1 MSGIFLKSEF
11 KDLFNNNENS
21 ETATVSKV
29 LNKYVKVNNNNDY
42 IASTTVNNDVQMNF
56 KATDV
61 SATSAMDGADMN
73 NLHNLSATSSMMV
86 QSNKVGGANF
96 LSGQLGGTNDDV
108 DSLVG
113 MLTSDSDTH
122 TEQLETKLKGLLN
135 NKVGGAAPNNDL
147 SNVKHFFQKLK
158 NDGVKVDLKLDD
170 LTLSEF
176 FSNNRVAKNISGGG
190 SLTRKAKEESSDE
203 PESEDDENN
212 NLVGGRDLPPALVA
226 FQKLRS
232 FVAKELELKGIKVS
246 AKVASALKKE
256 VAAKNPKA
264 DPMEIAE
271 LAIKYFK
278 DNKDKYEKM
287 AKTLA

>member
-21 ETATVSKV
+21 ETATISRV
-29 LNKYVKVNNNNDY
+29 LNKYVKVEDNENY
-42 IASTTVNNDVQMNF
+42 IASTTVNDEGNMSLRGNDL
-56 KATDV
+56 
-61 SATSAMDGADMN
+61 SATSPMDAHNDAN
-73 NLHNLSATSSMMV
+73 NFSATSSMMAP
-86 QSNKVGGANF
+86 KVGGSSFMSGGANE
-96 LSGQLGGTNDDV
+96 DV

-113 MLTSDSDTH
+113 MLTSESDTQ

-135 NKVGGAAPNNDL
+135 NKVGGSSKVDDL

-176 FSNNRVAKNISGGG
+176 FSNSRVSKNLAGGA
-190 SLTRKAKEESSDE
+190 SKVRKAKV
-203 PESEDDENN
+203 ESEVDVDENVDN
-212 NLVGGRDLPPALVA
+212 NMTGGRDLPPALVA
-226 FQKLRS
+226 FQKIRS
-232 FVAKELELKGIKVS
+232 FIAKELDLKGIKVS

-256 VAAKNPKA
+256 VAAKNHNA

-271 LAIKYFK
+271 LSIKYFK
-278 DNKDKYEKM
+278 ENKDKYEKM

>member
-21 ETATVSKV
+21 ETATISRV
-29 LNKYVKVNNNNDY
+29 LNKYVKVEDNENY
-42 IASTTVNNDVQMNF
+42 IASTTVNDEGNMSLRGNDL
-56 KATDV
+56 
-61 SATSAMDGADMN
+61 SATSPMDAHNDAN
-73 NLHNLSATSSMMV
+73 NFSATSSMMAP
-86 QSNKVGGANF
+86 KVGGSSFMSGGANE
-96 LSGQLGGTNDDV
+96 DV

-113 MLTSDSDTH
+113 MLTSESDTQ

-135 NKVGGAAPNNDL
+135 NKVGGSSKVDDL

-176 FSNNRVAKNISGGG
+176 FSNSRVSKNLAGGA
-190 SLTRKAKEESSDE
+190 SKVVKV
-203 PESEDDENN
+203 ESEVDADENVDN
-212 NLVGGRDLPPALVA
+212 NMTGGRDLPPALVA
-226 FQKLRS
+226 FQKIRS
-232 FVAKELELKGIKVS
+232 FVAKELNLKGIKVS

-256 VAAKNPKA
+256 VAAKNPNA

-271 LAIKYFK
+271 LSIKYFK
-278 DNKDKYEKM
+278 ENKDKYEKM

>member
-11 KDLFNNNENS
+11 KDLFNNNNNS

-29 LNKYVKVNNNNDY
+29 LNKYVKVDNNNDY
-42 IASTTVNNDVQMNF
+42 IASTTINNDSQMNF

-61 SATSAMDGADMN
+61 SATSTMDGSMM
-73 NLHNLSATSSMMV
+73 HNLSATSSIAPIA
-86 QSNKVGGANF
+86 NKVGGGSF
-96 LSGQLGGTNDDV
+96 IHSQSGGINDDI

-113 MLTSDSDTH
+113 MLTSDSDTQ

-135 NKVGGAAPNNDL
+135 NKVGGAMPNNDL
-147 SNVKHFFQKLK
+147 SNIKQFFQKLK

-190 SLTRKAKEESSDE
+190 SLTRKAKEESSSE
-203 PESEDDENN
+203 PESEDEEDN

-264 DPMEIAE
+264 DPMEIAD
-271 LAIKYFK
+271 LAITYFK
-278 DNKDKYEKM
+278 ENKDKYEKM

>member
-11 KDLFNNNENS
+11 KDLFNNNDNS
-21 ETATVSKV
+21 ETVTVSRV
-29 LNKYVKVNNNNDY
+29 LNKYTKNDNNNNY
-42 IASTTVNNDVQMNF
+42 IASTTVNEEMNF
-56 KATDV
+56 KGNDL
-61 SATSAMDGADMN
+61 SATSPMDVGNDVN
-73 NLHNLSATSSMMV
+73 NLSATSSMMPP
-86 QSNKVGGANF
+86 KVGGASSFMN
-96 LSGQLGGTNDDV
+96 GGAAEDV

-113 MLTSDSDTH
+113 MLTSESDTQ

-135 NKVGGAAPNNDL
+135 NKVGGSSKVDDL

-176 FSNNRVAKNISGGG
+176 FSNNRVNKNFAGGA
-190 SLTRKAKEESSDE
+190 TRTMKPKME
-203 PESEDDENN
+203 PKMEPKVESEVVNDENN
-212 NLVGGRDLPPALVA
+212 MTGGRDLPPALVA

-232 FVAKELELKGIKVS
+232 FVAKELDLKGIKVS

-256 VAAKNPKA
+256 VAAKNPSA
-264 DPMEIAE
+264 DPMEIAD

-278 DNKDKYEKM
+278 ENKDKYEKM

>member
-21 ETATVSKV
+21 ETATISRV
-29 LNKYVKVNNNNDY
+29 LNKYVKVEDNENY
-42 IASTTVNNDVQMNF
+42 IASTTVNDEGNMSLRGNDL
-56 KATDV
+56 
-61 SATSAMDGADMN
+61 SATSPMDAHNDAN
-73 NLHNLSATSSMMV
+73 NFSATSSMMAP
-86 QSNKVGGANF
+86 KVGGSSFMSGGANE
-96 LSGQLGGTNDDV
+96 DV

-113 MLTSDSDTH
+113 MLTSESDTQ

-135 NKVGGAAPNNDL
+135 NKVGGSSKVDDL

-176 FSNNRVAKNISGGG
+176 FSNNRVSKNLAGGA
-190 SLTRKAKEESSDE
+190 SKVVKV
-203 PESEDDENN
+203 ESEVDADENVDN
-212 NLVGGRDLPPALVA
+212 NMTGGRDLPPALVA
-226 FQKLRS
+226 FQKIRS
-232 FVAKELELKGIKVS
+232 FVAKELDLKGIKVS

-256 VAAKNPKA
+256 VAAKNPNA

-271 LAIKYFK
+271 LSITYFK
-278 DNKDKYEKM
+278 ENKDKYEKM

>member
-21 ETATVSKV
+21 ETATISRV
-29 LNKYVKVNNNNDY
+29 LNKYVKVEDNENY
-42 IASTTVNNDVQMNF
+42 IASTTVNDEGNMSLRGNDL
-56 KATDV
+56 
-61 SATSAMDGADMN
+61 SATSPMDAHNDAN
-73 NLHNLSATSSMMV
+73 NFSATSSMMAP
-86 QSNKVGGANF
+86 KVGGSSFMSGGANE
-96 LSGQLGGTNDDV
+96 DV

-113 MLTSDSDTH
+113 MLTSESDTQ

-135 NKVGGAAPNNDL
+135 NKVGGSSKVDDL

-176 FSNNRVAKNISGGG
+176 FSNSRVSKNLAGGA
-190 SLTRKAKEESSDE
+190 SKVRKAKV
-203 PESEDDENN
+203 ESEVDVDENVDN
-212 NLVGGRDLPPALVA
+212 NMTGGRDLPPALVA
-226 FQKLRS
+226 FQKIRS
-232 FVAKELELKGIKVS
+232 FVAKELDLKGIKVS

-256 VAAKNPKA
+256 VAAKNPNA

-271 LAIKYFK
+271 LSIKYFNE
-278 DNKDKYEKM
+278 NKDKYEKM

>member
-21 ETATVSKV
+21 ETATVSRV
-29 LNKYVKVNNNNDY
+29 LNKYVKVDNENY
-42 IASTTVNNDVQMNF
+42 IASTTVNEDGNMSLRGNDL
-56 KATDV
+56 
-61 SATSAMDGADMN
+61 SATSPMDAHNDAN
-73 NLHNLSATSSMMV
+73 NFSATSSMLAPTVGGSSFM
-86 QSNKVGGANF
+86 SGGANE
-96 LSGQLGGTNDDV
+96 DV

-113 MLTSDSDTH
+113 MLTSESDTQ

-135 NKVGGAAPNNDL
+135 NNVGGSSKVDDL

-176 FSNNRVAKNISGGG
+176 FSNNRVSKNLSGGA
-190 SLTRKAKEESSDE
+190 SKVRKLKV
-203 PESEDDENN
+203 ESEVPYKVESEVDETVENN
-212 NLVGGRDLPPALVA
+212 MSGGRDLPPALVA
-226 FQKLRS
+226 FQKIRS
-232 FVAKELELKGIKVS
+232 FIAKELDLKGIKVS

-256 VAAKNPKA
+256 VASKNPKA

-271 LAIKYFK
+271 LSIKYFK
-278 DNKDKYEKM
+278 ENKDKYEKM

>member
-11 KDLFNNNENS
+11 KDLFNNNDNS
-21 ETATVSKV
+21 ETATVSRV
-29 LNKYVKVNNNNDY
+29 LNKYTKADNNNNY
-42 IASTTVNNDVQMNF
+42 IASTTVNDEMNF
-56 KATDV
+56 KGNDL
-61 SATSAMDGADMN
+61 SATSPMDVGNDVN
-73 NLHNLSATSSMMV
+73 NLSATSSMMPP
-86 QSNKVGGANF
+86 KVGGTSSFMN
-96 LSGQLGGTNDDV
+96 GGAVEDV

-113 MLTSDSDTH
+113 MLTSESDTQ

-135 NKVGGAAPNNDL
+135 NKVGGSSKADDL

-176 FSNNRVAKNISGGG
+176 FSNNRVNKNFTGGA
-190 SLTRKAKEESSDE
+190 TRTIKPKME
-203 PESEDDENN
+203 PKVEAVSEVVDDENN
-212 NLVGGRDLPPALVA
+212 MTGGRDLPPALVA

-232 FVAKELELKGIKVS
+232 FVAKELDLKGIKVS

-256 VAAKNPKA
+256 VTAKNPSA
-264 DPMEIAE
+264 DPMEIAD

>member
-21 ETATVSKV
+21 ETATISRV
-29 LNKYVKVNNNNDY
+29 LNKYVKVEDNENY
-42 IASTTVNNDVQMNF
+42 IASTTVNDEGNMSLRGNDL
-56 KATDV
+56 
-61 SATSAMDGADMN
+61 SATSPMDAHNDAN
-73 NLHNLSATSSMMV
+73 NFSATSSMMAP
-86 QSNKVGGANF
+86 KVGGSSFMSGGANE
-96 LSGQLGGTNDDV
+96 DV

-113 MLTSDSDTH
+113 MLTSESDTQ

-135 NKVGGAAPNNDL
+135 NKVGGSSKVDDL

-176 FSNNRVAKNISGGG
+176 FSNSRVSKNLAGGA
-190 SLTRKAKEESSDE
+190 SKVVKV
-203 PESEDDENN
+203 ESEVDADENVDN
-212 NLVGGRDLPPALVA
+212 NMTGGRDLPPALVA
-226 FQKLRS
+226 FQKIRS
-232 FVAKELELKGIKVS
+232 FVAKELDLKGIKVS

-256 VAAKNPKA
+256 VAAKNPNA

-271 LAIKYFK
+271 LSIKYFK
-278 DNKDKYEKM
+278 ENKDKYEKM

>member
-21 ETATVSKV
+21 ETATISRV
-29 LNKYVKVNNNNDY
+29 LNKYVKVEDNENY
-42 IASTTVNNDVQMNF
+42 IASTTVNDEGNMSLRGNDL
-56 KATDV
+56 
-61 SATSAMDGADMN
+61 SATSPMDAHNDAN
-73 NLHNLSATSSMMV
+73 NFSATSSMMAP
-86 QSNKVGGANF
+86 KVGGSSFMSGGANE
-96 LSGQLGGTNDDV
+96 DV

-113 MLTSDSDTH
+113 MLTSESDTQ

-135 NKVGGAAPNNDL
+135 NKVGGSSKVDDL

-176 FSNNRVAKNISGGG
+176 FSNSRVSKNLAGGASKVAKV
-190 SLTRKAKEESSDE
+190 
-203 PESEDDENN
+203 ESEVDADENVDN
-212 NLVGGRDLPPALVA
+212 NMTGGRDLPPALVA
-226 FQKLRS
+226 FQKIRS
-232 FVAKELELKGIKVS
+232 FVAKELDLKGIKVS
-246 AKVASALKKE
+246 AKIASALKKE
-256 VAAKNPKA
+256 VAAKNPNA

-271 LAIKYFK
+271 LSITYFK
-278 DNKDKYEKM
+278 ENKDKYEKM

>member
-21 ETATVSKV
+21 ETATISRV
-29 LNKYVKVNNNNDY
+29 LNKYVKVEDNENY
-42 IASTTVNNDVQMNF
+42 IASTTVNDEGNMSLRGNDL
-56 KATDV
+56 
-61 SATSAMDGADMN
+61 SATSPMDAHNDAN
-73 NLHNLSATSSMMV
+73 NFSATSSMMAP
-86 QSNKVGGANF
+86 KVGGSSFMSGGANE
-96 LSGQLGGTNDDV
+96 DV

-113 MLTSDSDTH
+113 MLTSESDTQ

-135 NKVGGAAPNNDL
+135 NKVGGSSKVDDL

-176 FSNNRVAKNISGGG
+176 FSNSRVSKNLAGGA
-190 SLTRKAKEESSDE
+190 SKVVKV
-203 PESEDDENN
+203 ESEVDADENVDN
-212 NLVGGRDLPPALVA
+212 NMTGGRDLPPALVA
-226 FQKLRS
+226 FQKIRS
-232 FVAKELELKGIKVS
+232 FVAKELDLKGIKVS
-246 AKVASALKKE
+246 AKIASALKKE
-256 VAAKNPKA
+256 VAAKNPNA

-271 LAIKYFK
+271 LSITYFK
-278 DNKDKYEKM
+278 ENKDKYEKM